1 MSKILGG
8 VLFAI
13 VRSIIDDLVISI
25 LKPIGLKFATWLD
38 SNIHG
43 RRTKLVVGVLLGVAA
58 YFLLPI
64 ILSVFH

>member
-1 MSKILGG
+1 MSKVLGE

-13 VRSIIDDLVISI
+13 IRSIIDDLVISF

-38 SNIHG
+38 SKIHG
-43 RRTKLVVGVLLGVAA
+43 RRTKLVVGGLLGVAA

-64 ILSVFH
+64 ILSLFH

>member
-38 SNIHG
+38 TKIQG
-43 RRTKLVVGVLLGVAA
+43 QRTKVVVGGFLGLAA

-64 ILSVFH
+64 ILSLFH